1 MGSTDKADVNS
12 DVAGSRHVSRRT
24 LVRAGATAGWVVP
37 VISVATAA
45 PALAVSSPPNLS
57 VTVTN
62 VSKTSTTLSFT
73 VTVTNS
79 GGTTASGVSLI
90 VSFGQNT
97 KPSGGATN
105 SPDWALTSGAGPSKT
120 FTYAKATPLA
130 PGASS
135 SFTVSYTYSAGF
147 PSNQQ
152 VTLTPSSTTSGTV
165 SNSTTFKP

>member
-62 VSKTSTTLSFT
+62 
-73 VTVTNS
+73 
-79 GGTTASGVSLI
+79 ASGVSLI

-165 SNSTTFKP
+165 SNPTTFKP